1 MVTSSADIRNALESL
16 MQRGMWYTI
25 PELESLALTV
35 FTPDQED
42 MVVRGYVYDNGAA
55 QSPEWTFKRQVKNA
69 VQPWRANNHEIEYIG
84 ARGDPDSRYSIP
96 VDSAL
101 GVTDLEVL
109 DPQEIAELTGAAEPN
124 YNHYSNNGFGAEQFV
139 LRHYTEQGF
148 HGLNVRHRNFGFDL
162 QIWPEHADRADPSV
176 YQYVEVKSCSTGRTR
191 PLLTANEWAAAHQYG
206 GQYIVVCVDNW
217 DGEQGDLVFLESVTD
232 LEHQEIQTMSYRVQR
247 TD

>member
-35 FTPDQED
+35 FIPDQDD
-42 MVVRGYVYDNGAA
+42 MVVREYVYDNGAA
-55 QSPEWTFKRQVKNA
+55 QYPEWTFKRQVKNA
-69 VQPWRANNHEIEYIG
+69 VPPWRNDNHVIEYDG
-84 ARGDPDSRYSIP
+84 AQGNPDSRYRIP

-101 GVTDLEVL
+101 GVTDLEAL
-109 DPQEIAELTGAAEPN
+109 DPQEIARLAGAAEPN
-124 YNHYSNNGFGAEQFV
+124 YTHYSNNGYDAEQFV

-162 QIWPEHADRADPSV
+162 QIWPENADRSDPSV
-176 YQYVEVKSCSTGRTR
+176 YRYVEVKSCSTGRTR
-191 PLLTANEWAAAHQYG
+191 PLLTANEWAAAHQCG

-232 LEHQEIQTMSYRVQR
+232 LEHQEIQTTTYRVQR